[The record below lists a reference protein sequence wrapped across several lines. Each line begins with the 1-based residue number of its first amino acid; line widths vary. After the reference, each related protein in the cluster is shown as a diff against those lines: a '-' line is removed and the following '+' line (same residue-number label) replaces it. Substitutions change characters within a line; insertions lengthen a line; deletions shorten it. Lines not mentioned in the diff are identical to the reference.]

1 MAPAAEAAVVG
12 TAARAA
18 AVMGWAAAQAVALG
32 WEEEKDWAGMAVA
45 KAAVVAEVEDWE
57 AAD

>member
-1 MAPAAEAAVVG
+1 VAPAAEAAVVG
-12 TAARAA
+12 RAARAA

-45 KAAVVAEVEDWE
+45 EAAVVADVEVWE